1 MSIRTKVVTF
11 SELMEFEDRPYLV
24 IPNFQRPY
32 SWGVEQ
38 IEVLFEDH
46 FMDIA
51 ERASKEADGT
61 AGSIPEP
68 FVGSV
73 VIKPSKH
80 LQLGPCNDVIDG
92 QQRLTTLS
100 VVLAS
105 AYRRLEAQTGK
116 GPKSA
121 MEALYSNPKQ
131 NRLVPK
137 ECDTANIGNCLDIND
152 TPAGVQKRID
162 TVRSQ
167 LKKDKKFD
175 ELSRPSLAV
184 AKIVD
189 GCLDNF
195 IRFSRRYQM
204 SESVA
209 LERLIDVILN
219 ELLIIVVSVNELS
232 QGMTVFEALNARGMP
247 LTVDQL
253 FKNALMIDFP
263 EDADQVLISDS
274 WEGDRLSFESMLP
287 KPPHRD
293 KFMLHYYRAFHG
305 HVHKKY
311 LFDSYKSISKKLKL
325 GRDDSAGVAVASLPV
340 FLSHFLDNARFI
352 ARQHPPTLKSIGG
365 EVCRPV
371 LMAVRHH
378 FDPKSAASEE
388 AVKRVAFILE
398 AALMRFFICDG
409 GVTTLDSNLS
419 TLAADILKGK
429 HGNTPASLADKVRD
443 FLNTP
448 SIKLPNDDF
457 LVAKASLIHCDK
469 LTGRRDMLLLVRLE
483 QDINFTVNTLWNED
497 VDASK
502 YTFKYSCSLGPA
514 PTLAQVQNFGFVSLA
529 EYQQLAFSI
538 GNVLVTPPGKQNPGA
553 FAINSGLPTQ
563 GATASDIRKVLK
575 ARVNRLAHIYKI

>member
-11 SELMEFEDRPYLV
+11 SELMKFEDRPYLV

-51 ERASKEADGT
+51 ERASKVVDGT

-100 VVLAS
+100 VVLAA
-105 AYRRLEAQTGK
+105 AYRRLEAHTGK

-121 MEALYSNPKQ
+121 REALYSNPKQ
-131 NRLVPK
+131 HRLVPK
-137 ECDTANIGNCLDIND
+137 ECDVANIGNCLDINN
-152 TPAGVQKRID
+152 TPSAVQKTID

-167 LKKDKKFD
+167 LKKDKKND

-219 ELLIIVVSVNELS
+219 ELRIIVVSVDELS

-311 LFDSYKSISKKLKL
+311 LFDSYKSISKKLKS
-325 GRDDSAGVAVASLPV
+325 GRDDSSGVAVASLPV
-340 FLSHFLDNARFI
+340 FLGHFLDNARFI

-378 FDPKSAASEE
+378 FDPKTAASED
-388 AVKRVAFILE
+388 AVKRAAFVLE
-398 AALMRFFICDG
+398 AALMRFFICDA

-429 HGNTPASLADKVRD
+429 HDNTPPSVAEKVKE
-443 FLNTP
+443 FLKTP

-483 QDINFTVNTLWNED
+483 QDTNMSVASLWNAD

-502 YTFKYSCSLGPA
+502 YTFRYSCNLGPA
-514 PTLAQVQNFGFVSLA
+514 PTLAQVQNFGFESLA

-575 ARVNRLAHIYKI
+575 TRVNRLTHIYKI

>member
-11 SELMEFEDRPYLV
+11 SELMEFEGRPYLV

-32 SWGVEQ
+32 SWGVEH
-38 IEVLFEDH
+38 IEALFEDH

-51 ERASKEADGT
+51 ERSSKKVDGT
-61 AGSIPEP
+61 SGAIPEP

-73 VIKPSKH
+73 VIKPAKH

-92 QQRLTTLS
+92 QQRITTLS
-100 VVLAS
+100 VVLAA

-116 GPKSA
+116 GPKPA
-121 MEALYSNPKQ
+121 REAIYASKNQ
-131 NRLVPK
+131 HRLVPK
-137 ECDTANIGNCLDIND
+137 ECDSAYIGIALDVND
-152 TPAGVQKRID
+152 TPAGVLKRVD
-162 TVRSQ
+162 TIRAQ
-167 LKKDKKFD
+167 LKKDKKND
-175 ELSRPSLAV
+175 ELSRASLVV

-189 GCLDNF
+189 VCLDNF
-195 IRFSRRYQM
+195 VRFSKRFQM
-204 SESVA
+204 NESAA
-209 LERLIDVILN
+209 LEKLMDVILD
-219 ELLIIVVSVNELS
+219 ELRIIVVSVDDLS

-263 EDADQVLISDS
+263 EDAEQVLISDS
-274 WEGDRLSFESMLP
+274 WEGDRLSLESMLS
-287 KPPHRD
+287 KPSHRD

-311 LFDSYKSISKKLKL
+311 LFDSYKSISKRIKQ
-325 GRDDSAGVAVASLPV
+325 GRDGSSGIAVTSLPV
-340 FLSHFLDNARFI
+340 FLGHFLDNVRFI

-371 LMAVRHH
+371 LMAVRHF
-378 FDPKSAASEE
+378 FDSKTAASEE
-388 AVKRVAFILE
+388 AVKRVAFALE
-398 AALMRFFICDG
+398 STLMRFFICDA

-429 HGNTPASLADKVRD
+429 HGNTPVSVADGVRA
-443 FLNTP
+443 FVKTP
-448 SIKLPNDDF
+448 SIKLPIDDF
-457 LVAKASLIHCDK
+457 LGPKASLIHCDK

-483 QDINFTVNTLWNED
+483 QDTNLNVNNLWDAD

-502 YTFKYSCSLGPA
+502 YTFRYSCNLGPA
-514 PTLAQVQNFGFVSLA
+514 PTLAQVENFGFESLA

-538 GNVLVTPPGKQNPGA
+538 GNVLVTPPGKQNPGS
-553 FAINSGLPTQ
+553 FAVNNGLPTQ
-563 GATASDIRKVLK
+563 GATAADIRKVLK
-575 ARVNRLAHIYKI
+575 TRVSRLMHIYKI

>member
-11 SELMEFEDRPYLV
+11 SELMKFEDRPYLV

-32 SWGVEQ
+32 SWGIEQ

-51 ERASKEADGT
+51 ERASKVVDGT

-100 VVLAS
+100 VVLAT

-121 MEALYSNPKQ
+121 REALYSNPKQ

-137 ECDTANIGNCLDIND
+137 ECDAANIGNCLDIND
-152 TPAGVQKRID
+152 TPAAVQKTID

-167 LKKDKKFD
+167 LKKDKKND

-219 ELLIIVVSVNELS
+219 ELRIIVVSVNELS

-311 LFDSYKSISKKLKL
+311 LFDSYKSISKKLKS
-325 GRDDSAGVAVASLPV
+325 GRDDSSGVAVASLPV
-340 FLSHFLDNARFI
+340 FLGHFLDNARFI

-378 FDPKSAASEE
+378 FDPKSTASED
-388 AVKRVAFILE
+388 AVKRVAFVLE
-398 AALMRFFICDG
+398 AALMRFFICDA

-429 HGNTPASLADKVRD
+429 HDNTPPSVAEKVKE
-443 FLNTP
+443 FLKTP

-483 QDINFTVNTLWNED
+483 QDTNMSVNSLWNAD
-497 VDASK
+497 VDASE
-502 YTFKYSCSLGPA
+502 YTFRYSCNLGPA
-514 PTLAQVQNFGFVSLA
+514 PTLPQVQTLGFASLA

-575 ARVNRLAHIYKI
+575 TRVNRLTHIYKI

>member
-11 SELMEFEDRPYLV
+11 SELMKFEDRPFLV
-24 IPNFQRPY
+24 IPPFQRPY

-51 ERASKEADGT
+51 ERAAKLVDGT

-100 VVLAS
+100 VILAA

-121 MEALYSNPKQ
+121 REALYSNHKQ

-137 ECDTANIGNCLDIND
+137 ECDEANIGNCLDIND

-167 LKKDKKFD
+167 LKKDKKND

-195 IRFSRRYQM
+195 VRFSRRYQM

-209 LERLIDVILN
+209 LDRLIEVILN
-219 ELLIIVVSVNELS
+219 ELRIIVVSVDELS

-274 WEGDRLSFESMLP
+274 WEGDKLSFESMLP

-311 LFDSYKSISKKLKL
+311 LFDSYKSISKRLKQ
-325 GRDDSAGVAVASLPV
+325 GRGDSSGLALASLPD
-340 FLSHFLDNARFI
+340 FLAHFLDNVRFI
-352 ARQHPPTLKSIGG
+352 SRQHPPTLKSIGG

-378 FDPKSAASEE
+378 FGPKSAVSEE

-398 AALMRFFICDG
+398 AALMRFFICG
-409 GVTTLDSNLS
+409 AGVTTLDSNLS
-419 TLAADILKGK
+419 TLAADVLKGK
-429 HGNTPASLADKVRD
+429 HGSTPTAVADGVRE
-443 FLNTP
+443 FLKTP
-448 SIKLPNDDF
+448 SIKLPDDDF
-457 LVAKASLIHCDK
+457 LGPKATLIHCGK
-469 LTGRRDMLLLVRLE
+469 LTGRRDTLLLVRLE
-483 QDINFTVNTLWNED
+483 QDTNMNVSSLWGAD
-497 VDASK
+497 VDESK
-502 YTFKYSCSLGPA
+502 YTFRYSCNLGPA
-514 PTLAQVQNFGFVSLA
+514 PALAQVQNFGFVSLA

-575 ARVNRLAHIYKI
+575 ARVNRLAHIYKV

>member
-38 IEVLFEDH
+38 IEALFEDH

-51 ERASKEADGT
+51 ERASKKVEKADS
-61 AGSIPEP
+61 AIPEP

-80 LQLGPCNDVIDG
+80 MQLGPCNDVIDG

-100 VVLAS
+100 VVLAF
-105 AYRRLEAQTGK
+105 AYRRLEALTGK

-121 MEALYSNPKQ
+121 RDALYSNPKQ

-137 ECDTANIGNCLDIND
+137 ECDTANIGNCLDVND
-152 TPAGVQKRID
+152 TPAGIQKRID
-162 TVRSQ
+162 AVRSQ
-167 LKKDKKFD
+167 LKKDKKND
-175 ELSRPSLAV
+175 ELGRPSLAV

-209 LERLIDVILN
+209 LERLIDVILK
-219 ELLIIVVSVNELS
+219 ELRIIVVSVDELS

-311 LFDSYKSISKKLKL
+311 LFDSYKSISKKLKS
-325 GRDDSAGVAVASLPV
+325 GRDDSSGVAVSSLRV
-340 FLSHFLDNARFI
+340 FLGHFLDNARFI

-378 FDPKSAASEE
+378 FDPKTTASED
-388 AVKRVAFILE
+388 AVKRAAFVLE
-398 AALMRFFICDG
+398 AALMRFFICDA

-429 HGNTPASLADKVRD
+429 HGDTPASVADGVRE
-443 FLNTP
+443 FLKTP
-448 SIKLPNDDF
+448 SIKLPVDDF

-483 QDINFTVNTLWNED
+483 QDSNMSVNSLWDAD

-502 YTFKYSCSLGPA
+502 YTFRYSCNLGPA
-514 PTLAQVQNFGFVSLA
+514 PTLAQVQNFGFDSLA

-538 GNVLVTPPGKQNPGA
+538 GNVLITPPGKQNPGA
-553 FAINSGLPTQ
+553 FAINAGLPTQ

-575 ARVNRLAHIYKI
+575 ARVNRLTHIYKI

>member
-11 SELMEFEDRPYLV
+11 SELMEFEGRPYLV

-32 SWGVEQ
+32 SWGVEH
-38 IEVLFEDH
+38 IEALFEDH

-51 ERASKEADGT
+51 ERSSKKIEKSDSAV
-61 AGSIPEP
+61 PEP

-80 LQLGPCNDVIDG
+80 LQFGACNDVIDG
-92 QQRLTTLS
+92 QQRITTLS
-100 VVLAS
+100 VVLAA
-105 AYRRLEAQTGK
+105 AYRRLAAQTGK

-121 MEALYSNPKQ
+121 KDALYSNPKQ

-137 ECDTANIGNCLDIND
+137 ECDSANIGNCLDINN

-162 TVRSQ
+162 AVRSQ
-167 LKKDKKFD
+167 LKKNKKND

-189 GCLDNF
+189 GCLDNY

-204 SESVA
+204 NESMA

-219 ELLIIVVSVNELS
+219 ELRIIVVSVDELS

-253 FKNALMIDFP
+253 FKNTLMIEFP
-263 EDADQVLISDS
+263 DDAEQVLISDS
-274 WEGDRLSFESMLP
+274 WESDKLSFESMLP

-311 LFDSYKSISKKLKL
+311 LFDTYKTISKRLKQ
-325 GRDDSAGVAVASLPV
+325 GRDGSSGVALTSLPI
-340 FLSHFLDNARFI
+340 FLTHFLDNVRFI
-352 ARQHPPTLKSIGG
+352 SRQHPPTLKSIGG

-371 LMAVRHH
+371 LMAVRHY
-378 FDPKSAASEE
+378 FDPKTAASEE
-388 AVKRVAFILE
+388 AVKRVAFVLE
-398 AALMRFFICDG
+398 AALMRFFICNA

-429 HGNTPASLADKVRD
+429 HGNTPVSVAEGVRD
-443 FLNTP
+443 FLKTP
-448 SIKLPNDDF
+448 SIKLPIDDF
-457 LVAKASLIHCDK
+457 LEPKASLIHCDK
-469 LTGRRDMLLLVRLE
+469 LTGRSDMLLLVRQE
-483 QDINFTVNTLWNED
+483 QDTNLSVNTLWDAD

-502 YTFKYSCSLGPA
+502 YTFRYSCSLGPA
-514 PTLAQVQNFGFVSLA
+514 PTLAQVGNSGFVSLA

-553 FAINSGLPTQ
+553 FTVNNGLPTQ

-575 ARVNRLAHIYKI
+575 ARVNRLTHIYKI

>member
-11 SELMEFEDRPYLV
+11 SELMEFEGRPYLV

-51 ERASKEADGT
+51 ERASKVVDGT

-100 VVLAS
+100 VVLAA

-121 MEALYSNPKQ
+121 REALYSNPNQ

-137 ECDTANIGNCLDIND
+137 ECDAAKISICLDVND
-152 TPAGVQKRID
+152 TQAGVLKRIE

-167 LKKDKKFD
+167 LKKDKKND

-184 AKIVD
+184 AKIVED
-189 GCLDNF
+189 CLDNF
-195 IRFSRRYQM
+195 VRFSKRYQM
-204 SESVA
+204 IESMA

-219 ELLIIVVSVNELS
+219 ELRIIVVSVNELS

-263 EDADQVLISDS
+263 EDDDQVLISDS
-274 WEGDRLSFESMLP
+274 WESNKLSFESMMP

-311 LFDSYKSISKKLKL
+311 LFDSYKSISKRLKQ
-325 GRDDSAGVAVASLPV
+325 GRGDSAGVALASLRD
-340 FLSHFLDNARFI
+340 FLEHFLDNVRFI
-352 ARQHPPTLKSIGG
+352 SRQHPPTLKSIGG

-371 LMAVRHH
+371 LMAVRYH
-378 FDPKSAASEE
+378 FDPKSEASEE
-388 AVKRVAFILE
+388 AVKRVAFVLE

-429 HGNTPASLADKVRD
+429 HGNTPASLADKVRN
-443 FLNTP
+443 FLKTP
-448 SIKLPNDDF
+448 SIKMPIDDF

-483 QDINFTVNTLWNED
+483 QDTNLSINSLWNEEVD
-497 VDASK
+497 VSK
-502 YTFKYSCSLGPA
+502 YTFRYSCSLGPA
-514 PTLAQVQNFGFVSLA
+514 PTLAQVENFGFESLA

-553 FAINSGLPTQ
+553 FAINNGLPTQ
-563 GATASDIRKVLK
+563 GATASDR
-575 ARVNRLAHIYKI
+575 RV

>member
-11 SELMEFEDRPYLV
+11 SELMEFEGRPYLV

-38 IEVLFEDH
+38 IEALFEDH

-51 ERASKEADGT
+51 ERASKKIEKSDSA
-61 AGSIPEP
+61 IPEP

-80 LQLGPCNDVIDG
+80 LQLGACNDVIDG

-100 VVLAS
+100 IVLAS
-105 AYRRLEAQTGK
+105 AYRRLEGQTGK

-121 MEALYSNPKQ
+121 REAIYVTKTQ
-131 NRLVPK
+131 HRLVPK
-137 ECDTANIGNCLDIND
+137 GCDASFIGISLDIND
-152 TPAGVQKRID
+152 TSAGVQKRVD
-162 TVRSQ
+162 TIRAQ
-167 LKKDKKFD
+167 LRKDKKND
-175 ELSRPSLAV
+175 ELSRASLAV
-184 AKIVD
+184 GKIVD
-189 GCLDNF
+189 VCLDNF
-195 IRFSRRYQM
+195 VRFSRRYQM
-204 SESVA
+204 SESAA
-209 LERLIDVILN
+209 LEKLMDVILN
-219 ELLIIVVSVNELS
+219 ELRIIVVSVDELS

-253 FKNALMIDFP
+253 FKNTLMIDFP
-263 EDADQVLISDS
+263 DTTEQVLISDS

-311 LFDSYKSISKKLKL
+311 LFDSYKSISKRIKQ
-325 GRDDSAGVAVASLPV
+325 GRDGSSGIAVTSLPV

-371 LMAVRHH
+371 LMAVRHY
-378 FDPKSAASEE
+378 FDPKTAASEE
-388 AVKRVAFILE
+388 AVKRVAFVLE
-398 AALMRFFICDG
+398 AALMRFFICDA

-429 HGNTPASLADKVRD
+429 HGNTPVSVAEGVRE
-443 FLNTP
+443 FLKTP
-448 SIKLPNDDF
+448 SIKLPIDDF
-457 LVAKASLIHCDK
+457 LGPKASLIHCDK
-469 LTGRRDMLLLVRLE
+469 LTGRSDMLLLVRLE
-483 QDINFTVNTLWNED
+483 QDTNLSVNTLWDAD

-502 YTFKYSCSLGPA
+502 YTFRYSCSLGPA
-514 PTLAQVQNFGFVSLA
+514 PTLAQVENFGFESLA

-538 GNVLVTPPGKQNPGA
+538 GNVLVTPPGKHNPGA
-553 FAINSGLPTQ
+553 FAVNNGLPTQ

-575 ARVNRLAHIYKI
+575 ARVNRLTHIYKI

>member
-51 ERASKEADGT
+51 ERASKVVDGT

-100 VVLAS
+100 VVLA
-105 AYRRLEAQTGK
+105 AAHRRLEAQTGK

-121 MEALYSNPKQ
+121 REALYSNPKQ
-131 NRLVPK
+131 IRLVPK
-137 ECDTANIGNCLDIND
+137 ECDAANISNCLDVND
-152 TPAGVQKRID
+152 TRAGVLKRIE

-167 LKKDKKFD
+167 LKKDKKND

-189 GCLDNF
+189 GCLDNYV
-195 IRFSRRYQM
+195 RFSRRYQM
-204 SESVA
+204 NESMA
-209 LERLIDVILN
+209 LERLIDVILD
-219 ELLIIVVSVNELS
+219 ELRIIVVSVDELS

-253 FKNALMIDFP
+253 FKNTLMIEFP
-263 EDADQVLISDS
+263 DDAEQVLISDS
-274 WEGDRLSFESMLP
+274 WESDKLSFESMLP

-311 LFDSYKSISKKLKL
+311 LFDTYKTISKRLKQ
-325 GRDDSAGVAVASLPV
+325 GRDGSSGVALTSLPI
-340 FLSHFLDNARFI
+340 FLTHFLDNVRFI
-352 ARQHPPTLKSIGG
+352 SRQHPPTLKSIGG

-371 LMAVRHH
+371 LMAVRHY
-378 FDPKSAASEE
+378 FDPKTAASEE
-388 AVKRVAFILE
+388 AVKRVAFVLE
-398 AALMRFFICDG
+398 AALMRFFICG
-409 GVTTLDSNLS
+409 AGVTTLDSNLS

-429 HGNTPASLADKVRD
+429 HGSTPVSVTEGVRE
-443 FLNTP
+443 FVKTP
-448 SIKLPNDDF
+448 SIKLPIDDF
-457 LVAKASLIHCDK
+457 LVPKASLIHCGK
-469 LTGRRDMLLLVRLE
+469 LTGRRDTLLLVRLE
-483 QDINFTVNTLWNED
+483 QDTNFSVNTLWNED
-497 VDASK
+497 VDASR
-502 YTFKYSCSLGPA
+502 YTFRYSCSLGPA

-553 FAINSGLPTQ
+553 FAVNNGLPTQ
-563 GATASDIRKVLK
+563 GATADDIRKVLK
-575 ARVNRLAHIYKI
+575 ARVNRLTHIYKI

>member
-51 ERASKEADGT
+51 ERASKVVDGT

-100 VVLAS
+100 VVLAA

-121 MEALYSNPKQ
+121 REALYSNPKQ

-137 ECDTANIGNCLDIND
+137 ECDAANIGNCLDVND
-152 TPAGVQKRID
+152 TPAGVQKRIE

-167 LKKDKKFD
+167 LKKDKKND

-184 AKIVD
+184 GKIVD

-195 IRFSRRYQM
+195 VRFSRRYQM

-274 WEGDRLSFESMLP
+274 WESNKLSFESMMP

-311 LFDSYKSISKKLKL
+311 LFDSYKSISKRLKQ
-325 GRDDSAGVAVASLPV
+325 GRGDSAGVALSSLPD
-340 FLSHFLDNARFI
+340 FLKHFLDNVRFI
-352 ARQHPPTLKSIGG
+352 SRQHPPTLKSIGG

-388 AVKRVAFILE
+388 AVKRVAFVLE
-398 AALMRFFICDG
+398 AALMRFFICDA

-429 HGNTPASLADKVRD
+429 YGNTPPSLTDKVRD
-443 FLNTP
+443 FLKTP
-448 SIKLPNDDF
+448 SIKMPIDDF

-469 LTGRRDMLLLVRLE
+469 LTGRRDTLLLVRLE
-483 QDINFTVNTLWNED
+483 QDTNFSINSLWNEEVD
-497 VDASK
+497 VSK
-502 YTFKYSCSLGPA
+502 YTFRYSCSLGPA
-514 PTLAQVQNFGFVSLA
+514 PTLTQVENFGFESLA

-553 FAINSGLPTQ
+553 FAVNNGLPTQ

-575 ARVNRLAHIYKI
+575 ARVNRLTHIYKI

>member
-11 SELMEFEDRPYLV
+11 SELMEYEDRPYLV

-51 ERASKEADGT
+51 ERASKVVDGT
-61 AGSIPEP
+61 EGSIPEP

-100 VVLAS
+100 VVLAT

-116 GPKSA
+116 GHKSA
-121 MEALYSNPKQ
+121 REALYSKTKQ

-137 ECDTANIGNCLDIND
+137 ECDVSYISVLLDVD
-152 TPAGVQKRID
+152 ETPAGVQKSID
-162 TVRSQ
+162 TIRAQ
-167 LKKDKKFD
+167 LKKDKKAD

-204 SESVA
+204 SEPVA

-219 ELLIIVVSVNELS
+219 ELRIIVVSVNELS

-274 WEGDRLSFESMLP
+274 WEGDRLSLESMLP

-311 LFDSYKSISKKLKL
+311 LFDSFKSISKKLKQ

-340 FLSHFLDNARFI
+340 FLGHFLDNARFI

-371 LMAVRHH
+371 LMAVRHQ
-378 FDPKSAASEE
+378 FDPKTSASED
-388 AVKRVAFILE
+388 AVKRVAFVLE
-398 AALMRFFICDG
+398 AALMRFFICDA

-419 TLAADILKGK
+419 TLAAEILKGK
-429 HGNTPASLADKVRD
+429 HDETPASVTDKVRG
-443 FLNTP
+443 FLKTP
-448 SIKLPNDDF
+448 SIKLPIDDF

-483 QDINFTVNTLWNED
+483 QDTNMSVSSLWNAD

-502 YTFKYSCSLGPA
+502 YTFRYSCNLGPA
-514 PTLAQVQNFGFVSLA
+514 PTLAQVENFGFESLA

-538 GNVLVTPPGKQNPGA
+538 GNVLITPPGKQNPGA
-553 FAINSGLPTQ
+553 FAVNNGLPTQ

-575 ARVNRLAHIYKI
+575 ARVNRLTHIYKI

>member
-1 MSIRTKVVTF
+1 
-11 SELMEFEDRPYLV
+11 
-24 IPNFQRPY
+24 
-32 SWGVEQ
+32 
-38 IEVLFEDH
+38 
-46 FMDIA
+46 
-51 ERASKEADGT
+51 
-61 AGSIPEP
+61 
-68 FVGSV
+68 
-73 VIKPSKH
+73 
-80 LQLGPCNDVIDG
+80 
-92 QQRLTTLS
+92 
-100 VVLAS
+100 
-105 AYRRLEAQTGK
+105 
-116 GPKSA
+116 
-121 MEALYSNPKQ
+121 
-131 NRLVPK
+131 
-137 ECDTANIGNCLDIND
+137 
-152 TPAGVQKRID
+152 
-162 TVRSQ
+162 
-167 LKKDKKFD
+167 
-175 ELSRPSLAV
+175 
-184 AKIVD
+184 
-189 GCLDNF
+189 
-195 IRFSRRYQM
+195 M
-204 SESVA
+204 SEPVA

-219 ELLIIVVSVNELS
+219 ELRIIVVSVNELS

-340 FLSHFLDNARFI
+340 FLGHFLDNARFI

-378 FDPKSAASEE
+378 FDPKTAASEE
-388 AVKRVAFILE
+388 AIKRVAFVLE
-398 AALMRFFICDG
+398 AALMRFFISDA

-483 QDINFTVNTLWNED
+483 QDTNFSVNTLWNED

-514 PTLAQVQNFGFVSLA
+514 PTLAQVQNFEFVSLA

-553 FAINSGLPTQ
+553 FAVNNGLPTQ

-575 ARVNRLAHIYKI
+575 ARVNRLTHIYKI

>member
-11 SELMEFEDRPYLV
+11 SELMEYEDRPYLV

-51 ERASKEADGT
+51 ERASKMVDGA

-100 VVLAS
+100 VVLAA

-121 MEALYSNPKQ
+121 REALYSNPKQ

-137 ECDTANIGNCLDIND
+137 ECDAANIGNCLDIND

-167 LKKDKKFD
+167 LKKDKKND
-175 ELSRPSLAV
+175 ELSRPSIAV

-219 ELLIIVVSVNELS
+219 ELRIIVVSVDELS

-311 LFDSYKSISKKLKL
+311 LFDSYKSISKKLKS
-325 GRDDSAGVAVASLPV
+325 GRDDSSGVAVASLPV
-340 FLSHFLDNARFI
+340 FLGHFLDNARFI

-371 LMAVRHH
+371 LLAVRHH
-378 FDPKSAASEE
+378 FDPKTAACEE
-388 AVKRVAFILE
+388 AIKRVAFVLE
-398 AALMRFFICDG
+398 AALMRFFICDA

-419 TLAADILKGK
+419 TLAADVLKGK
-429 HGNTPASLADKVRD
+429 HGNTPASVADGVRN

-457 LVAKASLIHCDK
+457 LGAKASLIHCDK
-469 LTGRRDMLLLVRLE
+469 LTGRRDTLLLVRLE
-483 QDINFTVNTLWNED
+483 QDTNVSVNTLWNED

-502 YTFKYSCSLGPA
+502 YTFRYSCNLGPA
-514 PTLAQVQNFGFVSLA
+514 PTLPQVQTFGFASLA

-575 ARVNRLAHIYKI
+575 TRVNRLTHIYKI

>member
-100 VVLAS
+100 VVLAA
-105 AYRRLEAQTGK
+105 AYRRLEAQTGR

-137 ECDTANIGNCLDIND
+137 GCDAANIGNCLDIND

-274 WEGDRLSFESMLP
+274 WESNKLSFESMMP

-311 LFDSYKSISKKLKL
+311 LFESYKSISKKLKQ
-325 GRDDSAGVAVASLPV
+325 GRGDSAGVALASLPD
-340 FLSHFLDNARFI
+340 FLRHFLDNVRFI
-352 ARQHPPTLKSIGG
+352 SRQHPPTLKSIGG

-378 FDPKSAASEE
+378 FDPKTAACEE

-398 AALMRFFICDG
+398 AALMRFFICDA

-419 TLAADILKGK
+419 TLAADVLKGK
-429 HGNTPASLADKVRD
+429 HGSTPAAVAEGVRE
-443 FLNTP
+443 FLKTP

-457 LVAKASLIHCDK
+457 LGPKASLIHCDK

-483 QDINFTVNTLWNED
+483 QDTNFSVNTLWNED

-502 YTFKYSCSLGPA
+502 YTFRYSCSLGPA
-514 PTLAQVQNFGFVSLA
+514 PTLAQVENFGFESLA

>member
-11 SELMEFEDRPYLV
+11 SELMEFEGRPHLV

-38 IEVLFEDH
+38 IEALFEDH

-51 ERASKEADGT
+51 ERASKKIEKSDSA
-61 AGSIPEP
+61 IPEP

-80 LQLGPCNDVIDG
+80 LQLGACNDVIDG

-100 VVLAS
+100 VVLAN

-121 MEALYSNPKQ
+121 REALCSKTKQ

-137 ECDTANIGNCLDIND
+137 ECDVSYISVLLDVND

-162 TVRSQ
+162 TIRTQ
-167 LKKDKKFD
+167 LKKDKKAD

-204 SESVA
+204 SEPVA

-219 ELLIIVVSVNELS
+219 ELRIIVVSVNELS

-274 WEGDRLSFESMLP
+274 WESDKLSFESMLP

-311 LFDSYKSISKKLKL
+311 LFDSYKSISKRLKQ
-325 GRDDSAGVAVASLPV
+325 GRGDSAGVALSSLPD
-340 FLSHFLDNARFI
+340 FLAHFLDNVRFI
-352 ARQHPPTLKSIGG
+352 SRQHPPTLKSIGG

-371 LMAVRHH
+371 LMAARHH
-378 FDPKSAASEE
+378 FDPKSAASED
-388 AVKRVAFILE
+388 AVKRVAFVLE
-398 AALMRFFICDG
+398 AALMRFFICDA

-429 HGNTPASLADKVRD
+429 HDNTPTSVAEKVKD
-443 FLNTP
+443 FLKTP

-483 QDINFTVNTLWNED
+483 QDTNMNVASLWNAD

-502 YTFKYSCSLGPA
+502 YTFRYSCNLGPA
-514 PTLAQVQNFGFVSLA
+514 PTLAQVQNFGFESLA

-575 ARVNRLAHIYKI
+575 TRVNRLTHIYKI

>member
-11 SELMEFEDRPYLV
+11 SELMEFEQRPRLV
-24 IPNFQRPY
+24 IPNYQRPY

-38 IEVLFEDH
+38 IEALFEDH

-51 ERASKEADGT
+51 ERAAKLVDGA

-105 AYRRLEAQTGK
+105 AYRRLESQTGK

-121 MEALYSNPKQ
+121 QAALNIAAGR

-137 ECDTANIGNCLDIND
+137 ECDASFIGIALDIND

-162 TVRSQ
+162 GIRLQ
-167 LKKDKKFD
+167 LKKDKKYD
-175 ELSRPSLAV
+175 ELGRASLV
-184 AKIVD
+184 VSKIVD

-195 IRFSRRYQM
+195 VRFSRRFQM
-204 SESVA
+204 SEAMA

-219 ELLIIVVSVNELS
+219 ELRIIVVSVDELS

-263 EDADQVLISDS
+263 GNAEQVFISDS
-274 WEGDRLSFESMLP
+274 WEGDKLSFESMLP

-311 LFDSYKSISKKLKL
+311 LFDSYKTISKRLKQ
-325 GRDDSAGVAVASLPV
+325 GRDGSSGVAVASLPD
-340 FLSHFLDNARFI
+340 FLTHFLDNVRFI
-352 ARQHPPTLKSIGG
+352 SRYHPPTLKSIGG

-378 FDPKSAASEE
+378 FDPKTSVSEE
-388 AVKRVAFILE
+388 AVKRVAFVLE
-398 AALMRFFICDG
+398 AALMRFFICDA
-409 GVTTLDSNLS
+409 GVTTLDSHLS

-429 HGNTPASLADKVRD
+429 YGETPASVADGVRA
-443 FLNTP
+443 FLKTP

-457 LVAKASLIHCDK
+457 LAPKASLIHCDK
-469 LTGRRDMLLLVRLE
+469 LTGRREVLLLVRLE
-483 QDINFTVNTLWNED
+483 QDTNLNVSNLWDAD
-497 VDASK
+497 VEASE
-502 YTFKYSCSLGPA
+502 YTFRYSCNLGPA
-514 PTLAQVQNFGFVSLA
+514 PTLAQVQNFGFESLA

-563 GATASDIRKVLK
+563 GATAADIRKVLK
-575 ARVNRLAHIYKI
+575 ARVNRLTHIYKI

>member
-11 SELMEFEDRPYLV
+11 SELMEFEGRPYLV

-32 SWGVEQ
+32 SWGVEH
-38 IEVLFEDH
+38 IEALFEDH

-51 ERASKEADGT
+51 ERSSKKIEKSDSA
-61 AGSIPEP
+61 IPEP

-80 LQLGPCNDVIDG
+80 LQFGACNDVIDG
-92 QQRLTTLS
+92 QQRITTLS
-100 VVLAS
+100 VVLAA

-121 MEALYSNPKQ
+121 REALYSTPKR

-137 ECDTANIGNCLDIND
+137 DCDAVYIGFLLNVDQ
-152 TPAGVQKRID
+152 TPAQVQKRID
-162 TVRSQ
+162 TVRAQ
-167 LKKDKKFD
+167 LKKVKKSD

-189 GCLDNF
+189 GCLDNYV
-195 IRFSRRYQM
+195 RFSRRYQM
-204 SESVA
+204 NESMA

-219 ELLIIVVSVNELS
+219 ELRIIVVSVDELS

-253 FKNALMIDFP
+253 FKNTLMIEFP
-263 EDADQVLISDS
+263 DDAEQVLISDS
-274 WEGDRLSFESMLP
+274 WESDKLSFESMLP

-311 LFDSYKSISKKLKL
+311 LFDSYKTISKRLKQ
-325 GRDDSAGVAVASLPV
+325 GRDGSSGVAVTSLPI
-340 FLSHFLDNARFI
+340 FLTHFLDNVRFI
-352 ARQHPPTLKSIGG
+352 SRQHPPTLKSIGG

-371 LMAVRHH
+371 LMAVRHY
-378 FDPKSAASEE
+378 FDPKTAASEE
-388 AVKRVAFILE
+388 AVKRVAFVLE
-398 AALMRFFICDG
+398 AALMRFFICDA

-429 HGNTPASLADKVRD
+429 HGSTPVSVAEGVRE
-443 FLNTP
+443 FVKTP
-448 SIKLPNDDF
+448 SIKLPIDDF
-457 LVAKASLIHCDK
+457 LGPKASLIHCDK
-469 LTGRRDMLLLVRLE
+469 LTGRRDTLLLVRLE
-483 QDINFTVNTLWNED
+483 QDTNFSVNTLWNED

-502 YTFKYSCSLGPA
+502 YTFRYSCSLGPA

-553 FAINSGLPTQ
+553 FAVNNGLPTQ
-563 GATASDIRKVLK
+563 GATAADIRKVLN
-575 ARVNRLAHIYKI
+575 ARVNRLTHIYKI

>member
-51 ERASKEADGT
+51 ERASKVVDGT

-100 VVLAS
+100 VVLAT

-121 MEALYSNPKQ
+121 REALCSKTKQ

-137 ECDTANIGNCLDIND
+137 ECDVSYISVLLDID
-152 TPAGVQKRID
+152 ETPAGVQKRID
-162 TVRSQ
+162 TIRAQ
-167 LKKDKKFD
+167 LKKDKKAD

-204 SESVA
+204 SGPVA

-219 ELLIIVVSVNELS
+219 ELRIIVVSVNELS

-340 FLSHFLDNARFI
+340 FLGHFLDNARFI

-378 FDPKSAASEE
+378 FDPKTAASEE
-388 AVKRVAFILE
+388 AIKRVAFVLE
-398 AALMRFFICDG
+398 AALMRFFISDA

-483 QDINFTVNTLWNED
+483 QDTNFSVNTLWNED

-514 PTLAQVQNFGFVSLA
+514 PTLAQVQNYEFVSLA

-553 FAINSGLPTQ
+553 FAVNNGLPTQ
-563 GATASDIRKVLK
+563 GATAPDIRKVLK
-575 ARVNRLAHIYKI
+575 ARVNRLTHIYKI

>member
-11 SELMEFEDRPYLV
+11 SELMEFEGRPYLV

-51 ERASKEADGT
+51 ERASKVVDGT

-100 VVLAS
+100 VVLAA

-121 MEALYSNPKQ
+121 REALYSNPNQ

-137 ECDTANIGNCLDIND
+137 ECDAAKISICLDVND
-152 TPAGVQKRID
+152 TQAGVLKRIE

-167 LKKDKKFD
+167 LKKDKKND

-184 AKIVD
+184 AKIVED
-189 GCLDNF
+189 CLDNF
-195 IRFSRRYQM
+195 VRFSKRYQM
-204 SESVA
+204 IESMA

-219 ELLIIVVSVNELS
+219 ELRIIVVSVNELS

-263 EDADQVLISDS
+263 EDDDQVLISDS
-274 WEGDRLSFESMLP
+274 WESNKLSFESMMP

-311 LFDSYKSISKKLKL
+311 LFDSYKSISKRLKQ
-325 GRDDSAGVAVASLPV
+325 GRGDSAGVALASLRD
-340 FLSHFLDNARFI
+340 FLEHFLDNVRFI
-352 ARQHPPTLKSIGG
+352 SRQHPPTLKSIGG

-371 LMAVRHH
+371 LMAVRYH
-378 FDPKSAASEE
+378 FDPKSEASEE
-388 AVKRVAFILE
+388 AVKRVAFVLE

-429 HGNTPASLADKVRD
+429 HGNTPASLADKVRN
-443 FLNTP
+443 FLKTP
-448 SIKLPNDDF
+448 SIKMPIDDF

-483 QDINFTVNTLWNED
+483 QDTNLSINSLWNEEVD
-497 VDASK
+497 VSK
-502 YTFKYSCSLGPA
+502 YTFRYSCSLGPA
-514 PTLAQVQNFGFVSLA
+514 PTLAQVENFGFESLA

>member
-38 IEVLFEDH
+38 IEALFEDH

-51 ERASKEADGT
+51 ERASKKVEKADS
-61 AGSIPEP
+61 AIPEP

-80 LQLGPCNDVIDG
+80 LQLGACNDVIDG

-100 VVLAS
+100 VVLAF

-121 MEALYSNPKQ
+121 RDALYSNPKQ

-137 ECDTANIGNCLDIND
+137 ECDAANIGNCLDVNE

-162 TVRSQ
+162 AVRSQ
-167 LKKDKKFD
+167 LKKDKKND
-175 ELSRPSLAV
+175 ELSRASLAV

-195 IRFSRRYQM
+195 IRFSRRFQM
-204 SESVA
+204 SEAIA
-209 LERLIDVILN
+209 LERLIEVILN
-219 ELLIIVVSVNELS
+219 ELRIIVVSVDELS

-263 EDADQVLISDS
+263 EDTDQVLISDS

-311 LFDSYKSISKKLKL
+311 LFDSYKSISKKLKQ
-325 GRDDSAGVAVASLPV
+325 GRADSTEVAVASLPV
-340 FLSHFLDNARFI
+340 FLGHFLDNARFI

-378 FDPKSAASEE
+378 FDPKSAAADE
-388 AVKRVAFILE
+388 AVKRVAFVLE
-398 AALMRFFICDG
+398 AALMRFFICDA

-429 HGNTPASLADKVRD
+429 HGNTPVSVADGVRE
-443 FLNTP
+443 FLKTP
-448 SIKLPNDDF
+448 SIKLPIDDF
-457 LVAKASLIHCDK
+457 LGPKASLIHCDK

-483 QDINFTVNTLWNED
+483 QDTNVSVKTLWNEE

-502 YTFKYSCSLGPA
+502 YSFKYSCSLGPA
-514 PTLAQVQNFGFVSLA
+514 PTLAQVENFGFESLA

-538 GNVLVTPPGKQNPGA
+538 GNVLITPPGKQNPGA
-553 FAINSGLPTQ
+553 FAINAGLPTQ
-563 GATASDIRKVLK
+563 GATAADIRKVLK
-575 ARVNRLAHIYKI
+575 ARVNRLTHIYKI